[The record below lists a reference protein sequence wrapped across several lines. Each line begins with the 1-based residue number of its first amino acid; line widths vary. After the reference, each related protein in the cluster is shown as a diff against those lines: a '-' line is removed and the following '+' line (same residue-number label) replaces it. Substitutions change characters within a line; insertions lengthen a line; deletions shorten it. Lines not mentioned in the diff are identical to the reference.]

1 MFNSLT
7 SLLFTCLMW
16 RWPPPP
22 NSCLLCAR
30 LVLEQES
37 RSAQTGEKTQ
47 WGRERDGQRETWVKQ
62 RERGGIGGGSC
73 VNCVKEKVCVC
84 VFRSRSVT
92 MISLY
97 SLLSTSQC
105 DLTTQTATLRLL
117 IKLTP
122 LLGFLLLFLGFFL
135 GFSQRAKL
143 TVQTQVVVKQPTVQV
158 TFRAQIHSRKG
169 K

>member
-1 MFNSLT
+1 
-7 SLLFTCLMW
+7 
-16 RWPPPP
+16 
-22 NSCLLCAR
+22 
-30 LVLEQES
+30 
-37 RSAQTGEKTQ
+37 
-47 WGRERDGQRETWVKQ
+47 
-62 RERGGIGGGSC
+62 
-73 VNCVKEKVCVC
+73 
-84 VFRSRSVT
+84 

-122 LLGFLLLFLGFFL
+122 LLVFLLLLFLGGFFL

-158 TFRAQIHSRKG
+158 TFRARIHGREG